1 MNEEEKCPVAPS
13 IGKIATAMAM
23 IQAEIQNPKFD
34 SRAKVVAK
42 SGAKYEYEY
51 TSLATILEIARPICA
66 KHKVA
71 IVQLVEPT
79 VLTTM
84 LVHES
89 GELFK
94 STWLLPSAITPQEYG
109 SWISYGRRY
118 TLAPMLGIASEKDD
132 DGAAA
137 QDGGAKVPDKDAIRG
152 ELVELMSTAMIGN
165 KMLGDYCRAK
175 GLGDFK
181 NLADFSD
188 TVVAQLVES
197 WPQVVAAVKAS
208 KMPAAGTT
216 APPAAEKPKP
226 EGKVVDFAAKL
237 AEEKARKAEE
247 DAKAAEL
254 SPAKEAKAEEA
265 KAEPPPH
272 RESTEASTAEMQWPP
287 NEELCKR
294 MRDAAITPRQLFD
307 FYVRRKHHKADV
319 TPDKLPALYI
329 AQILKPQ
336 NWAKAS
342 SEIKLGA

>member
-1 MNEEEKCPVAPS
+1 MNENTPSPVHS
-13 IGKIATAMAM
+13 IGLIATAMAM

-51 TSLATILEIARPICA
+51 TSLASILEIARPICA

-89 GELFK
+89 GEFFQ
-94 STWLLPSAITPQEYG
+94 STWMLPTAITPQEYG

-175 GLGDFK
+175 GIGDFK

-188 TVVAQLVES
+188 AVVAQLVES

-208 KMPAAGTT
+208 KMPAATT
-216 APPAAEKPKP
+216 APPPAEKPKP
-226 EGKVVDFAAKL
+226 EGKGIDFTAKL
-237 AEEKARKAEE
+237 AEEKARKAEA
-247 DAKAAEL
+247 DSKTAGL
-254 SPAKEAKAEEA
+254 SPSEEAKAEEA
-265 KAEPPPH
+265 KVEPPPH
-272 RESTEASTAEMQWPP
+272 SERVESSSDEMQYPQ
-287 NEELCKR
+287 NEELVKR
-294 MRDAAITPRQLFD
+294 MKDAKITPRQLFD